1 LAVVGNE
8 PDQYSNGSR
17 NLATWGPEAY
27 TAEFLVRVYSS
38 SSRPSSRCSLIS
50 LHPFLLLR
58 FPVLVDEPH
67 FEPQFARSILPSWS
81 VWFVLLLNLSVPLCQ
96 LLPTSLSFAYF
107 PVPAMDPDEKAKI
120 TTKDVVNLGIAN
132 TSLVQTFSQRRPS
145 FPEPLFQPLSSS
157 SISELITPC
166 SLSSIVFLYR
176 HVPVLD
182 LRPRPKRARHPLFP
196 CQPHQHYRLRRPL
209 EASDCRCPECRS
221 RVRHR
226 RVQFGLMLGKA
237 EYVRAR
243 FVSFLVWLDKAFGTD
258 GAERFLGSLFID
270 VSNTFGQA
278 LWLVVCW
285 LCVTRISDMSC

>member
-1 LAVVGNE
+1 LLSDFITPVLAASLPSPGRRTSLRTSVCQIDSSKLE
-8 PDQYSNGSR
+8 R
-17 NLATWGPEAY
+17 
-27 TAEFLVRVYSS
+27 LVRS
-38 SSRPSSRCSLIS
+38 
-50 LHPFLLLR
+50 
-58 FPVLVDEPH
+58 
-67 FEPQFARSILPSWS
+67 
-81 VWFVLLLNLSVPLCQ
+81 LLLNLSVPLCQ

-209 EASDCRCPECRS
+209 EASDRRCPECRS